1 MSASVFREQL
11 CMNKSHLSAPDDT
24 CSLCVKRCLKSPMLL
39 QIYTG
44 YYLYV
49 EWGVHC
55 VERGV
60 HCVERGV
67 HSVEWGVHCVEWGVH
82 CVEWGVHCVEWGVH
96 CVEWGV
102 HCVEWGVHC
111 VEWGVHC
118 VEWGVHFGVH
128 VLCHLFRTSYH

>member
-11 CMNKSHLSAPDDT
+11 CMNKCHLSAPDDT
-24 CSLCVKRCLKSPMLL
+24 RSLCVKRCLKTLMLL

-49 EWGVHC
+49 ERGVHC

-60 HCVERGV
+60 YCVERGV
-67 HSVEWGVHCVEWGVH
+67 HSVEWGVHS
-82 CVEWGVHCVEWGVH
+82 
-96 CVEWGV
+96 
-102 HCVEWGVHC
+102 
-111 VEWGVHC
+111 

-128 VLCHLFRTSYH
+128 VLCHFSELHTINCITRYLRLTVLTRINCISCY